1 MRMPSGRME
10 IKMNNIKGKLMKIF
24 NDNGVVVISEDEI
37 IDVDSLIYISIIVEI
52 EEEFE
57 IVVPDEYLIT
67 NQLTCLSE
75 YIELVDNNINKTA
88 R

>member
-1 MRMPSGRME
+1 MPSGRME
-10 IKMNNIKGKLMKIF
+10 IKMNNIKEKLIKIF

-57 IVVPDEYLIT
+57 IEVPDEYLIT

-88 R
+88 S

>member
-1 MRMPSGRME
+1 
-10 IKMNNIKGKLMKIF
+10 MNNIKEKLIKIF

-57 IVVPDEYLIT
+57 IEVPDEYLIT

-88 R
+88 S

>member
-1 MRMPSGRME
+1 
-10 IKMNNIKGKLMKIF
+10 MNNIKGKLMKIF

>member
-1 MRMPSGRME
+1 
-10 IKMNNIKGKLMKIF
+10 MKIF

>member
-1 MRMPSGRME
+1 ME
-10 IKMNNIKGKLMKIF
+10 IKMNNIKEKLIKIF

-57 IVVPDEYLIT
+57 IEVPDEYLIT

-88 R
+88 S